1 MANHSSENNNHRLRQ
16 IEQMLLDNPTDSFL
30 QHALALE
37 FTKLGDLA
45 AAKNTFEQLLSND
58 EHYVGSYYHLAK
70 LYEKL
75 DLLPQAKA
83 TYEKG
88 IIIATQQK
96 NTHAAS
102 ELRSALEQITED
114 DW

>member
-1 MANHSSENNNHRLRQ
+1 MANHSSDNNNHRLRQ
-16 IEQMLLDNPTDSFL
+16 IEQMLADSPQDSFL
-30 QHALALE
+30 LHALALE
-37 FTKLGDLA
+37 HIKAGDLQI
-45 AAKNTFEQLLSND
+45 AKNTFEQLLSAN
-58 EHYVGSYYHLAK
+58 EQYVGSYYHLAK

-75 DLLPQAKA
+75 EELDLAKN

-88 IIIATQQK
+88 IVIATQQK